1 MENKKHRKRNIT
13 LLVVLQ
19 GLVVLTIVAQLYHK
33 NYYNVFLCVLTLA
46 LFNIPKFVGK
56 KFNVELPS
64 VLESIILLFIFSA
77 EILGE
82 IQNFYTIIPHW
93 DTMLHVLNGFLMAA
107 IGFAMIDVFNNDPR
121 FHFNVSPYFVAFVA
135 FCFSMTVGVI
145 WEFFEF
151 AVDSFLKYDMQKD
164 SIITSFSSVRLNPS
178 GLNEPLKFA
187 DISKTIITY
196 MENDT
201 IKEFSVK
208 GYLDIGLMDTMK
220 DLIVNLIGAAVFS
233 VIGIFYIK
241 NRGKRSVANYLI
253 PKLKESICKEDLE
266 KDI

>member
-107 IGFAMIDVFNNDPR
+107 IGFAMIDVFNR
-121 FHFNVSPYFVAFVA
+121 R
-135 FCFSMTVGVI
+135 I
-145 WEFFEF
+145 
-151 AVDSFLKYDMQKD
+151 L
-164 SIITSFSSVRLNPS
+164 
-178 GLNEPLKFA
+178 
-187 DISKTIITY
+187 
-196 MENDT
+196 
-201 IKEFSVK
+201 
-208 GYLDIGLMDTMK
+208 
-220 DLIVNLIGAAVFS
+220 
-233 VIGIFYIK
+233 
-241 NRGKRSVANYLI
+241 
-253 PKLKESICKEDLE
+253 
-266 KDI
+266 